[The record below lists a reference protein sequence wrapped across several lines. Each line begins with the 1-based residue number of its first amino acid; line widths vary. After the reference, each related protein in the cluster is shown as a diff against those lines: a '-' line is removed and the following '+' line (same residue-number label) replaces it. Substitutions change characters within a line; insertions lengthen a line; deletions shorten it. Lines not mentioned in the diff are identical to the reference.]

1 MNKRPTIVI
10 GMVAGLIWA
19 FAVIGGAMRLNMPF
33 VPPPV
38 ALLGSFFPGGLVTC
52 AMIGRLAQRRFFD
65 DEIIVGQG
73 FTPGSAASID
83 QKVLT
88 NTIEQMVLALAI
100 WPFVA
105 LTLGGQVIIAMGLAF
120 AVARV
125 LFWVGYHMSP
135 PLRGFGFAAT
145 FYTTGVAAL
154 WSLGVWAF

>member
-33 VPPPV
+33 VPAPV
-38 ALLGSFFPGGLVTC
+38 ALLGAFFPGGLVTC

-65 DEIIVGQG
+65 DESIDGQG
-73 FTPGSAASID
+73 FAPGSAASID

-145 FYTTGVAAL
+145 FYTTCIAAF
-154 WSLGVWAF
+154 WSLVVWAF